1 MNYLMLF
8 IGLFL
13 VALGF
18 LVRRYPI
25 LISGYNTMSA
35 KEKENVD
42 IKGLS
47 AFMCRCLV
55 VMGVTLSGSYYFCVW
70 MQWWAIVA
78 YVPVFV
84 PLIFVV
90 YALVKAQK
98 YDHNRKNNNQK
109 TKGNIERKPR
119 KRRFILKIRRKENN
133 QESDERTVGGGEL

>member
-1 MNYLMLF
+1 MNYSMLF
-8 IGLFL
+8 IGMFL

-35 KEKENVD
+35 K
-42 IKGLS
+42 

-55 VMGVTLSGSYYFCVW
+55 VMGVALSGSYYFCVW
-70 MQWWAIVA
+70 MQWWTIVA

-109 TKGNIERKPR
+109 QRGT
-119 KRRFILKIRRKENN
+119 
-133 QESDERTVGGGEL
+133 

>member
-1 MNYLMLF
+1 MNYSMLF

-13 VALGF
+13 VAPGF

-70 MQWWAIVA
+70 MQWWTDSCIRTGVRSADFCCICA
-78 YVPVFV
+78 G
-84 PLIFVV
+84 
-90 YALVKAQK
+90 
-98 YDHNRKNNNQK
+98 
-109 TKGNIERKPR
+109 KGTE
-119 KRRFILKIRRKENN
+119 
-133 QESDERTVGGGEL
+133 V